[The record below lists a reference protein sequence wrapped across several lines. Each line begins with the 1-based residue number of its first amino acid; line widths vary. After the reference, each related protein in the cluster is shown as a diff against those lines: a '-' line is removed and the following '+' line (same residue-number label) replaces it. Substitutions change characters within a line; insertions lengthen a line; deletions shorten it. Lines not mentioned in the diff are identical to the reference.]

1 MREYYNIAFDHLAG
15 FVHTKIVNADLKM
28 ICVYIIH
35 ELC

>member
-28 ICVYIIH
+28 IINTTAYI
-35 ELC
+35 